1 MDVHAR
7 FSNSN
12 SMYNQEFFKKKSS
25 KAAYKYCKM
34 REFLVR
40 FKKWCELLQQFASD
54 KVWSD
59 KLSEIVL
66 SLFWFL
72 YISSSVQTNYFENL
86 LKLPLSPFIYCIFKK
101 NIIELAI
108 FLRSPVYQLWG
119 WLSLYSIRKCL
130 GKIYLSDKL
139 FRQDAVRHAKRCY
152 LIFRQASSGQP
163 SVIPPVWC

>member
-1 MDVHAR
+1 MYMLDFQIPTQCIIKN
-7 FSNSN
+7 FSKKNPLRPHTKI
-12 SMYNQEFFKKKSS
+12 EF
-25 KAAYKYCKM
+25 M

-108 FLRSPVYQLWG
+108 FLRSPVCQLWG

-130 GKIYLSDKL
+130 GEIYLSDKL
-139 FRQDAVRHAKRCY
+139 FRQDAVRHAKRCD

-163 SVIPPVWC
+163 AVIPPVWC